1 MPLFRQD
8 LEFPPLVH
16 GLNVIKKFI
25 LNYLVTGSLISLQK
39 SKLCL
44 KVALKFLSTLVTKT
58 LFATGEVVRLGLMLS
73 PGQANQSLTMLN
85 IRNGSSADSPLVSLR
100 HIRTSSSFVF
110 TMLAIWFPWINQM
123 LP

>member
-1 MPLFRQD
+1 
-8 LEFPPLVH
+8 
-16 GLNVIKKFI
+16 VIKKFI

-58 LFATGEVVRLGLMLS
+58 LFATGEVVRLGPMPS
-73 PGQANQSLTMLN
+73 PGQVNKSLTMLN
-85 IRNGSSADSPLVSLR
+85 IRSGSSVDSLLVSLR

-110 TMLAIWFPWINQM
+110 TMLATWFPWINQM